1 MTEDSQLRSELFDWY
16 TSLIPT
22 QVECHPWGPVI
33 WNDPSA
39 SSKQNSIG
47 STRKLALVLDLDLTL
62 VHAKQLSD
70 FTHPFDPAL
79 LGKVSF
85 GCDSDNPQIFCLWLD
100 EQPYIIKLRPGVR
113 QFLRELAPLYELN
126 IFTKATRPYLNFI
139 RAALDPDCE
148 LFAKSISRDDA
159 TDLDINTKV
168 MSLVSARP
176 LTELVVFDD
185 RQSVWREC
193 QENVIRAEPY
203 VYLDKKMTTLGAAIN
218 NSTGVCEDPDRHL
231 DAIKEVLKSIHQEY
245 AKGGCDVRQV
255 IKSVR
260 SRALL
265 GCRIMFSGV
274 PKDELP
280 EYMAAVASLGGEVTT
295 NEDDLPTDADAEPK
309 LTHLIV
315 VGGGK
320 YNTKKVYDARKFNG
334 RVKVVHGAW
343 LQLAVSIWR
352 RPDEAS
358 FDLARF
364 AYDFEGKVAI
374 DVDPWEY
381 FSK

>member
-1 MTEDSQLRSELFDWY
+1 MADNSLLRRELFDWY
-16 TSLIPT
+16 SSLIPT

-33 WNDPSA
+33 WNDPSVST
-39 SSKQNSIG
+39 SSSIR
-47 STRKLALVLDLDLTL
+47 SNRKLALVLDLDLTL

-70 FTHPFDPAL
+70 FSHAFDPAL
-79 LGKVSF
+79 LGRVNF
-85 GCDSDNPQIFCLWLD
+85 GCDHDNPQIFCLCLD
-100 EQPYIIKLRPGVR
+100 EQPYVIKLRPGVR

-139 RAALDPDCE
+139 RTALDPNRE

-159 TDLDINTKV
+159 ADLDINTKV
-168 MSLVSARP
+168 MSLVSSRP

-193 QENVIRAEPY
+193 QDNVIRAEPY
-203 VYLDKKMTTLGAAIN
+203 VFLDKKMTTLGAAITN
-218 NSTGVCEDPDRHL
+218 RTGVCEDPDRHL
-231 DAIKEVLKSIHQEY
+231 ESITEVLKTIHAEY
-245 AKGGCDVRQV
+245 CRGNKDVRQ
-255 IKSVR
+255 IIEAIR
-260 SRALL
+260 LRALS

-274 PKDELP
+274 PKDEIP
-280 EYMAAVASLGGEVTT
+280 EYAAAVTSLGGEVTT
-295 NEDDLPTDADAEPK
+295 NEDDLPNDAEIEPK

-343 LQLAVSIWR
+343 LQLAVSIWK

-364 AYDFEGKVAI
+364 PYDSEGKIATDI
-374 DVDPWEY
+374 DPWDN